1 MLYDNHNRPI
11 TYLRIAVT
19 DRCNLRCFYC
29 MPEEGIRYLPKRELL
44 TFEELVK
51 LTEILSGLGISKVRI
66 TGGEPFLRKDLIK
79 LMEEIRSIDGIAEL
93 HITTNGLL
101 AGDYL
106 DDLVRLGINSVN
118 LSLDT
123 LDPERFKLIT
133 RRDEFYKT
141 QEVFNRLQQ
150 SGIPV
155 KINTVVM
162 DGKNIEDI
170 LPLAELTKH
179 KGISVRFI
187 EEMPFNGTGMRFQ
200 SLQWNERRMLEY
212 LKTHYPQLEM
222 VTAGKHDTA
231 KVYQIPG
238 YSGTIG
244 IIAAYTRNFCGTC
257 NRIRLTAQGML
268 KTCLYDQ
275 GVLNVRD
282 LMRSG
287 SSDAEIRNAFIQAFR
302 SRPKDGFEAEKN
314 FVIRD
319 SMSTIGG

>member
-79 LMEEIRSIDGIAEL
+79 LMEVIRSIDGIGEL

>member
-66 TGGEPFLRKDLIK
+66 TGGEPFLRKDLVK